1 MIKATQIAPAEP
13 GYQVHYF
20 ERDPRERVTPGGTC
34 HPVVGWVVDER
45 GKLGAAF
52 ILDGAVHSTTEWDDT
67 REVVATIE
75 PVAAPIDERT
85 DLHRG
90 SVIPSD
96 ADLDDWAD
104 RDNMRL
110 VKMLRDQG
118 VTGRILISHSTKG
131 HEPRFPPAVY
141 DEPFTA
147 TTDPAN

>member
-52 ILDGAVHSTTEWDDT
+52 ILDGTVHSTTEWDDT

-75 PVAAPIDERT
+75 PVAVAPDERFEI
-85 DLHRG
+85 DVN
-90 SVIPSD
+90 SDMPSPLFEEAID
-96 ADLDDWAD
+96 TEAANL
-104 RDNMRL
+104 RL
-110 VKMLRDQG
+110 VKMLRAQG
-118 VTGRILISHSTKG
+118 VTGRILISHTAKG
-131 HEPRFPPAVY
+131 VEPRFPPDVY
-141 DEPFTA
+141 DEP
-147 TTDPAN
+147 